1 MYRRT
6 TGLDIGRDRGEPMQE
21 KQLRFRGLFLATVM
35 LTFSFAGCLG
45 AFDSATQPRATL
57 EAYPLLIQEGEMV
70 TLDARESDAIEG
82 IITAYR
88 WDFGDG
94 ETSETVTGFTS
105 HVYNIFGAYTVTLE
119 VENDQ
124 GGVDEAFAVVIVNGA
139 PTIDLNYPENP
150 RAGDAVLL
158 DATGSVDPES
168 GDLLF
173 QWDLDWGVD
182 SDGDGDVR
190 NDIDSVE
197 PQVLL
202 PTNKSGLYVG
212 SLTID
217 DGQGGVVTEV
227 FEINVSSRQFNIEWK
242 EKAIDLSW
250 SDYLAEGEEWTQE
263 ILPGQQGRI
272 LSFEAMLELEN
283 DVIQPYDNFS
293 LAISIPGDG
302 FREEAETEGGNITQ
316 SENAKATIVANE
328 LNPKGFDEIIEADS
342 EAMVLHMLMNRQ
354 GQDFGQSPWNLFVQA
369 LQTNPDS
376 AIELLPD
383 PDPGNDWTL
392 TLRIIVHEPV
402 ITEIAFE

>member
-1 MYRRT
+1 
-6 TGLDIGRDRGEPMQE
+6 MQE
-21 KQLRFRGLFLATVM
+21 KQLRFRGLFLVTVM
-35 LTFSFAGCLG
+35 LTFSLTGCLG
-45 AFDSATQPRATL
+45 AFDSTTQPRATL

-70 TLDARESDAIEG
+70 TFDARESDAIEG

-105 HVYNIFGAYTVTLE
+105 HVYNIFGAYTVSLE

-124 GGVDEAFAVVIVNGA
+124 GGVDEAFTVVIVNGA
-139 PTIDLNYPENP
+139 PTIDLKYPENP

-158 DATGSVDPES
+158 DASGSVDPES
-168 GDLLF
+168 GDLMY

-182 SDGDGDVR
+182 SDSDGDGR
-190 NDIDSVE
+190 NDIDSTE

-202 PTNKSGLYVG
+202 PTNSSGLYVG
-212 SLTID
+212 SLTLD

-242 EKAIDLSW
+242 EKAIDLTW

-272 LSFEAMLELEN
+272 LSFEAILELEN

-293 LAISIPGDG
+293 LMIKVPGDG

-316 SENAKATIVANE
+316 SENAKATIIANE
-328 LNPKGFDEIIEADS
+328 LNPKGLDEIIEADS
-342 EAMVLHMLMNRQ
+342 EAMVLQMILNRP
-354 GQDFGQSPWNLFVQA
+354 GQDFGQNPWNLFVQA
-369 LQTNPDS
+369 LQTNPDP
-376 AIELLPD
+376 AVEFLPD
-383 PDPGNDWTL
+383 PDPGNDWSL
-392 TLRIIVHEPV
+392 TIRIIVHEPV